1 MPVSDVEAWSLLGRV
16 HAMNEKEDK
25 ALAAFEAGRKALES
39 GPGGESVAG
48 EMLTVSSS
56 LCPSAVRV
64 QRREIDR
71 QNLAISYVNE
81 SEDLAALSTLH
92 QFLTLLHPNQAGP
105 APTRTQ
111 MTESESPWALHQ
123 TLTTSFLDLA
133 REQYTTK
140 GEVDPDVQVG
150 LGTAYYM
157 MGEYEEA
164 RKCWV
169 AALGERPDVGL
180 PVRAIGVRVLIG
192 QDYLLW
198 NRLGATLANGGN
210 PEEAVDAYRRALEL
224 KPEFTRAIFNLGV
237 ACALTST

>member
-1 MPVSDVEAWSLLGRV
+1 M
-16 HAMNEKEDK
+16 
-25 ALAAFEAGRKALES
+25 ALFIEIPL
-39 GPGGESVAG
+39 
-48 EMLTVSSS
+48 SSS
-56 LCPSAVRV
+56 LPAQHRCWLTL
-64 QRREIDR
+64 

-81 SEDLAALSTLH
+81 SEDLAALTTLH
-92 QFLTLLHPNQAGP
+92 QFLNLVHPSFAGP
-105 APTRTQ
+105 APSRSQ

-123 TLTTSFLDLA
+123 NLTDSFLALA
-133 REQYTTK
+133 RDQYSLK

-169 AALGERPDVGL
+169 AALGERPD
-180 PVRAIGVRVLIG
+180 
-192 QDYLLW
+192 DYLLW

-224 KPEFTRAIFNLGV
+224 KPTFTRAIFNLGV
-237 ACALTST
+237 ACMFFD